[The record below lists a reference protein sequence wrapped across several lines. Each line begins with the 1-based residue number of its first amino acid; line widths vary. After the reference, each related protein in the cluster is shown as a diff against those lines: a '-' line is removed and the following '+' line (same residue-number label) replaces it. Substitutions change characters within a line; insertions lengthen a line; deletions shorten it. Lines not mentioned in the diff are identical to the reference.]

1 MVPRAGAVRSPNP
14 NPTYDEPLAEPSA
27 EALDFVRFCYVRRGL
42 GWPELYDEMC
52 AVASRGLFRGWGPE
66 ELAEHGIAFGLFDMP
81 SLSALAARIVDED
94 RETRLAAPVIAVAA
108 ALARASVL

>member
-14 NPTYDEPLAEPSA
+14 TYEEPHADPSA
-27 EALDFVRFCYVRRGL
+27 EALEFVRFCYIRRGL

-66 ELAEHGIAFGLFDMP
+66 DLAEHGIAFGLFDMP
-81 SLSALAARIVDED
+81 ALSALAARIVDED
-94 RETRLAAPVIAVAA
+94 RESRPVSPVIAVAA
-108 ALARASVL
+108 SLA